1 MTCIQFRDPFH
12 VFSLRSCLFSAE
24 SGVLQLS
31 LLPFVALK
39 NCVLCDALY
48 IAKTFRERFGHSDEI
63 FPRSVWRWM
72 LKANFKH
79 AANFTELPPV
89 FNLAYLAKFAAIT
102 I

>member
-1 MTCIQFRDPFH
+1 MHCILQKH
-12 VFSLRSCLFSAE
+12 SE
-24 SGVLQLS
+24 SV
-31 LLPFVALK
+31 
-39 NCVLCDALY
+39 
-48 IAKTFRERFGHSDEI
+48 FGHSDEI